1 MRMTGLLRRSLP
13 FVVPLVLG
21 VLVAGWLI
29 AGRTPPQRAA
39 APEDTRAVTA
49 IDTPETQWRPRATG
63 YGTARAARTWR
74 GVAEVSGRIV
84 ARSPDLDTGS
94 ILARGTE
101 LFQIDRTD
109 YRLTIAEARAGI
121 TAGEARLADLDAR
134 AENLERSLEIER
146 HRLEVARREL
156 DRLRTLL
163 ERGTVPRS
171 DVDRQENA
179 YLQQR
184 QAVQELENSASQ
196 VPAERQRLEAELERD
211 QARLAQARRNLTKTR
226 ITAPFDIRVSAVDA
240 EDGQYVRAG
249 ETLMSGDSVS
259 ATEVVAHIPINE
271 FRMILDP
278 QRLPQTPFE
287 AADLDRVLNAMGL
300 TAQVRLR
307 VSAGTEPM
315 VTWQA
320 RVDRISDAVNP
331 RTRTVG
337 VVVTV
342 DDPYAGA
349 RPPER
354 PPLVK
359 GMYVEVQVC
368 APARP
373 TAVIAPRTAIHAG
386 RLHIADAR
394 DRLEIR
400 EVEVLYSHD
409 GFSVIRR
416 GLMPG
421 ERVVVSDPVP
431 AINGMK
437 LAVSRDQSM
446 AESLAAEARG
456 DGICP

>member
-1 MRMTGLLRRSLP
+1 MTGLLRRGLP
-13 FVVPLVLG
+13 FVAPVVLG

-39 APEDTRAVTA
+39 APEDTTAVAA
-49 IDTPETQWRPRATG
+49 IDAPESRWRPRATG
-63 YGTARAARTWR
+63 YGTARPARTWR

-84 ARSPDLDTGS
+84 ARNPDLDTGS

-109 YRLTIAEARAGI
+109 YRLAIAETRAGI
-121 TAGEARLADLDAR
+121 AVGEARLADLEAR

-146 HRLEVARREL
+146 RRLAVARREL

-163 ERGTVPRS
+163 ERGTVPRA
-171 DVDRQENA
+171 DVDRQESA

-184 QAVQELENSASQ
+184 QALQELENSAGQ
-196 VPAERQRLEAELERD
+196 IPAERQRLEAELERD

-240 EDGQYVRAG
+240 ELGQYVRAG
-249 ETLMSGDSVS
+249 ETLMSGDSVG
-259 ATEVVAHIPINE
+259 ATEVEAHVPINE

-278 QRLPQTPFE
+278 QRRPQSPFE
-287 AADLDRVLNAMGL
+287 AADLDRVLKAMGL

-307 VSAGTEPM
+307 ASAGTSPA

-320 RVDRISDAVNP
+320 RVDRVSDTIDP

-342 DDPYAGA
+342 DDPYADA

-359 GMYVEVQVC
+359 GMYVEVQLC

-373 TAVIAPRTAIHAG
+373 AAVIAPRTAIHAG

-394 DRLEIR
+394 DRLETR
-400 EVEVLYSHD
+400 EVDVLYSHG
-409 GFSVIRR
+409 GFSVISG
-416 GLMPG
+416 GLAPG
-421 ERVVVSDPVP
+421 ERMVVSDPVP
-431 AINGMK
+431 AIDGMK
-437 LAVSRDQSM
+437 LVVSRHESL
-446 AESLAAEARG
+446 AETLAAEARG
-456 DGICP
+456 DGICQ